1 MNDPIKKTRHFLKKL
16 GPGFITGASD
26 DDPSGI
32 LTYLQTGV
40 VWGTRALW
48 TVLITLPLMCAIQEM
63 CGRIGYV
70 TRKGLIK
77 ILKENYSRPILYFI
91 ALISAAVIILNI
103 GVDLLAI
110 GISLENISS
119 INRLYWI
126 PIMAAFI
133 LVFIIFFSFK
143 KFTRIMKWLALSLF
157 FYVIVVFYLKV
168 DWSAALQSTFIPSF
182 KWSKEI
188 PLLLAAILGTT
199 ISPYLF
205 YWQTSEEMEIK
216 KSHHTI
222 KVATSGELATLRED
236 TFSGMFLSNFIMWFI
251 ILGASQLGGLYGI
264 TEITSFEQASLVLK
278 PLLGAWASLI
288 FNLGIIGTGLL
299 AIPVL
304 ASSVGYILAETF
316 NWKEGIS
323 KKFWQ
328 AKSFYFS
335 IIGATLL
342 GILTVLININAI
354 QLLIYAALFY
364 AIITPLLI
372 YFIMRIAN
380 DKKIMGNKTNSK
392 LSNIFG
398 WLAFVIITGAV
409 LSYFFTLI

>member
-1 MNDPIKKTRHFLKKL
+1 MLDV
-16 GPGFITGASD
+16 
-26 DDPSGI
+26 
-32 LTYLQTGV
+32 YQ
-40 VWGTRALW
+40 
-48 TVLITLPLMCAIQEM
+48 
-63 CGRIGYV
+63 
-70 TRKGLIK
+70 
-77 ILKENYSRPILYFI
+77 
-91 ALISAAVIILNI
+91 
-103 GVDLLAI
+103 
-110 GISLENISS
+110 
-119 INRLYWI
+119 
-126 PIMAAFI
+126 
-133 LVFIIFFSFK
+133 
-143 KFTRIMKWLALSLF
+143 KF
-157 FYVIVVFYLKV
+157 
-168 DWSAALQSTFIPSF
+168 
-182 KWSKEI
+182 
-188 PLLLAAILGTT
+188 
-199 ISPYLF
+199 
-205 YWQTSEEMEIK
+205 SEE
-216 KSHHTI
+216 
-222 KVATSGELATLRED
+222 
-236 TFSGMFLSNFIMWFI
+236 
-251 ILGASQLGGLYGI
+251 Y
-264 TEITSFEQASLVLK
+264 
-278 PLLGAWASLI
+278 
-288 FNLGIIGTGLL
+288 L